1 MVVLACILG
10 SRGELCCCH
19 VLYGTVGIGRNY
31 SMLLSC
37 TVVRMGNY
45 ISNHL
50 VQKGAGE
57 NYVDVMYSREQGI
70 TILLSCIVES
80 RDNYVVVMFSREQCR
95 TM

>member
-1 MVVLACILG
+1 
-10 SRGELCCCH
+10 
-19 VLYGTVGIGRNY
+19 
-31 SMLLSC
+31 
-37 TVVRMGNY
+37 MGNY